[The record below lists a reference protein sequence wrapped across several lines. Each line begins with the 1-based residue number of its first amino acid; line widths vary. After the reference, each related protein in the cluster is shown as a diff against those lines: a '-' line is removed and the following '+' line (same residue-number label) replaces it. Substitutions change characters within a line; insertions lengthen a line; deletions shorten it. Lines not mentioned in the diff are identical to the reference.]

1 MRQTAAIFLDAYREL
16 NAKKLFWITMIL
28 SGLVVVAFAAMGNNE
43 KGITIFHWT
52 IELPFSSTKVVPR
65 DEFYKMWFVSLGLKF
80 WLGWIASILALVSTA
95 SMIPDFLAGGA
106 IELSLSKPIGRLRLF
121 LTKKLRYAFTGD
133 KLDAMLRTLTE
144 RYATILRIET
154 QLVEAPLSAEDM
166 EAQTRQANADLQKF
180 MQHAEAYAKSKQAEA
195 QAEVKPAPIQ
205 WHNWKN
211 ALD

>member
-1 MRQTAAIFLDAYREL
+1 MASGQIFIAILNPGVEITPLRLRGWLQKEAAAVNKRANPGD
-16 NAKKLFWITMIL
+16 
-28 SGLVVVAFAAMGNNE
+28 
-43 KGITIFHWT
+43 
-52 IELPFSSTKVVPR
+52 
-65 DEFYKMWFVSLGLKF
+65 
-80 WLGWIASILALVSTA
+80 
-95 SMIPDFLAGGA
+95 GA
-106 IELSLSKPIGRLRLF
+106 ILRLF

-195 QAEVKPAPIQ
+195 QVEVKPAPIQ
-205 WHNWKN
+205 WHNWKS